1 MLTKLD
7 PEKEKEIKKFIAEFK
22 TDETSLPDDQIRFLF
37 YYYKF
42 MGVLSKAC
50 KAYNISHQ
58 TIHKWRNKSEEFE
71 KSYQYVNELIMD
83 FIESS
88 AYQQVQEKNTSM
100 TIFMLKTKCKK
111 RGYSE
116 QINIEHSGNISNLT
130 LEQLSDE
137 QLERIVRGQA
147 NIEDSSGNENSS
159 SNTGAEGEEKEVS
172 G

>member
-1 MLTKLD
+1 MLTKID
-7 PEKEKEIKKFIAEFK
+7 PEKEKEIKKFISEFK
-22 TDETSLPDDQIRFLF
+22 TNNTSLSDDQIRFLF
-37 YYYKF
+37 YYYKY

-50 KAYNISHQ
+50 KAYNITPQAIHQ
-58 TIHKWRNKSEEFE
+58 WRNKSEEFE
-71 KSYQYVNELIMD
+71 KAYQYVNELLMD

-88 AYQQVQEKNTSM
+88 AYQQVQEKNTPM

-137 QLERIVRGQA
+137 QLERIVRGEA
-147 NIEDSSGNENSS
+147 NISNPNGDETSS
-159 SNTGAEGEEKEVS
+159 SDTGIEGEEKEVA